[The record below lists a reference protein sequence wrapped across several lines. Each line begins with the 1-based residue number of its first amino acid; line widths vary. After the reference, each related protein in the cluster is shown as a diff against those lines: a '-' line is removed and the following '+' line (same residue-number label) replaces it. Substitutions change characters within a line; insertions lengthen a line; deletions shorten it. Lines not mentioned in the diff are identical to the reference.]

1 MTQCICNGETT
12 LREMLEDPTVQLL
25 MTRDGVAR
33 AELENL
39 MIGVA
44 SAAPASPAPAARCCC
59 SSLDK
64 EPFGTDR

>member
-25 MTRDGVAR
+25 MTRDGIAR
-33 AELENL
+33 AELESL

-44 SAAPASPAPAARCCC
+44 SAAPASAGPAARCRC
-59 SSLDK
+59 SSPDK
-64 EPFGTDR
+64 GPFGTDR